1 MRIERLCLFVKKLC
15 FAALPL
21 AKRLHF
27 AVLSFVKRLRF
38 VALPFTKWLY
48 FAAQPFAKAFI
59 ISFII
64 LMNPLG
70 LKTTSQDQSEMLFLD
85 ATASSFKA
93 ETELATIIL
102 IDDYTLD
109 TYDLSY
115 PLTYRT
121 LSRILKAITYY
132 EPDAVFIDIF
142 QHYEQS
148 PNLESW
154 LNQLEISSESFPI
167 FMAQNPNFDTKER
180 LSNKDGI
187 RYKINR
193 HTTAA
198 PVSWKG
204 ASKAYPLY
212 ITHENFETPTPTA
225 SMLLYQY
232 FCSIKACS
240 SDKKTT
246 KHDFDNPM
254 VVRWNNTVNEDQ
266 HRFVKTND
274 KCYVNRSS
282 FISALN
288 RHFTYGFRTSDD
300 ISADRVLCPP
310 ILTIGVDSILESNS
324 VEDKSLKDAIKNKF
338 IFIGYHLSG
347 SSDVVISP
355 VHNQLPGVFFHA
367 MSFIN
372 LVTLG
377 KDYWKSPNPI
387 NGYEFST
394 VDLFQDLF
402 YFFGLFLT
410 FYIKRCYEEKKTGQ
424 SFKII
429 IILNA
434 CLLLFTIPF
443 FWLYS
448 IEFGPLNW
456 IALGGI
462 LSLCLSTSFAPT
474 LRFIIMKFKV
484 LNKLKMRN

>member
-1 MRIERLCLFVKKLC
+1 MRIERLFLFAKKLSFSALSFAKKLC
-15 FAALPL
+15 LL
-21 AKRLHF
+21 
-27 AVLSFVKRLRF
+27 VLSFVKRLRF
-38 VALPFTKWLY
+38 TTFPFTKWLY

-93 ETELATIIL
+93 KSELATIIL

-115 PLTYRT
+115 PISYRT
-121 LSRILKAITYY
+121 LSRILKEITRYK
-132 EPDAVFIDIF
+132 PDAIFIDLF
-142 QHYEQS
+142 QHYEHA
-148 PNLESW
+148 PNLKSW
-154 LNQLEISSESFPI
+154 LSQLEISSKSFPI
-167 FMAQNPNFDTKER
+167 FMAQNPDFDTKER
-180 LSNKDGI
+180 LSNKNSI

-193 HTTAA
+193 YTTAA
-198 PVSWKG
+198 PASWKG
-204 ASKAYPLY
+204 TSKAYPLY
-212 ITHENFETPTPTA
+212 ITHENFEKETPTA
-225 SMLLYQY
+225 SMLLYKY
-232 FCSIKACS
+232 FCSVKFCS
-240 SDKKTT
+240 NDKKTT

-254 VVRWNNTVNEDQ
+254 VVRWNNTVNKDQ
-266 HRFVKTND
+266 HNFFKTND

-282 FISALN
+282 FTSALN

-300 ISADRVLCPP
+300 ISADRVICPP
-310 ILTIGVDSILESNS
+310 ILTIGVDSILDSSSAEEDLLREAIESR
-324 VEDKSLKDAIKNKF
+324 F

-355 VHNQLPGVFFHA
+355 VHNQLPGIFFHA

-377 KDYWKSPNPI
+377 RDYWKSPNPI

-402 YFFGLFLT
+402 YFLGLFLT
-410 FYIKRCYEEKKTGQ
+410 FYMKKCYEENRIGK
-424 SFKII
+424 SFKIT

-434 CLLLFTIPF
+434 CLLLIMILF
-443 FWLYS
+443 FWQYS
-448 IEFGPLNW
+448 IKFGPINW

-462 LSLCLSTSFAPT
+462 VSLCLSTSFAPT
-474 LRFIIMKFKV
+474 LRFIIIKLKAI
-484 LNKLKMRN
+484 NKLKIRN